1 MTKIALQATN
11 GQYVCAE
18 GGGGQKL
25 VANRDAIGPWETFTL
40 TELGIGKVALQAA
53 NGQYVC
59 AEGGGGQLVVA
70 NRDAIGPWET
80 FTLTDLG
87 NDKVALQAA
96 NGQYV
101 CAIAGGGQD
110 LIANRDALG
119 PWETFT
125 KKSLEAITPSIES
138 QYHWTFAEITD
149 SVTMDSVSKAS
160 AQLFNVTPSGQG
172 RIGSAIALAG
182 SSDSYISFGRKV
194 GQFGQNNFTVAFGV
208 KIASGAKGL
217 ELLGNRTTDSHGNF
231 FTIRVNPEGRICVE
245 IDEDSNGKNYIF
257 LDSISGIN
265 DSTWHHIAVV
275 RQQNELRLY
284 IDGNLSEKKSTSGVA
299 NIENGNEL
307 RTGKPNPS
315 FLASPKAEYED
326 LRIYNRAL
334 SDLQISALVPPL
346 KEGEIEFKTRDGVFR
361 TWNKEVADFG
371 SISTNFQKLRLGPN
385 TGVTLYKGTYFTDTF
400 QEVVADLPNLSQT
413 RLEAVPQSA
422 RIWSTVGKA
431 FTGNWVILA
440 PNEQYLVLCPPLATS
455 PEVSNQSLF
464 DFHYNLERQW
474 MQILPSLQLIGQQ
487 RILEIP
493 TDAGLSQSLICQPED
508 SLYQFSLKNER
519 QDRWLRFVP
528 DCRFAL
534 RTLSGKYLRAEG
546 GGGGAVVADA
556 AFPRLHEHFKLLQL
570 GDNRVALQTLDKGLY
585 VAAVDGG
592 GGDVTARSSQQ
603 GPWETFILEKLE
615 ENRIALK
622 TAAKGLYVCAEN
634 GGGTKLVANRS
645 QRGGWETFELLNLG
659 GFDWTAKREERAI
672 FTRAMKMAQ
681 DENQMGE
688 LLPGEAALY
697 EHYGYWGKTLVFY
710 NSCPDFR
717 VLTGL
722 NFNKTTSSIR
732 LGPDTGATL
741 YADINYSVNSS
752 DRKNDIMDIIENV
765 PNLGESQIGNDNL
778 SSIKIWS
785 SISPKDANVSFS
797 ISMSQDYRMKGEELE
812 EFSSYRTI
820 LKFLPEVTEVEVWA
834 TDLTK
839 FEIDDIT
846 YEVDED
852 HSVILAP
859 NEMNRLMITS
869 EAEGINTP
877 GLKIRTNTME
887 DHERVVIFPD
897 REVHRQLAN
906 LKEGELWEAKDAEG
920 KPLVDRSTYNADQ
933 VADVQRTI
941 SKTMATVSYVA
952 AGSEDNK
959 YLVEREISA
968 DAIDKPWQL
977 SFATTAPVQE
987 KELSQSQFQQL
998 ANQASAPLA
1007 QGWKNVLR
1015 QIKQGVKTAVSVAV
1029 GVVNKVVQVIVTAA
1043 ETVVNKVG
1051 QAVQKAVAW
1060 VIDTAEKAGAFIE
1073 GVVEKIGVAAKQFVE
1088 FLRKLFDW
1096 GDILD
1101 TQRYLADA
1109 IDSSLGY
1116 AVKLADAAKEPV
1128 RNFMSELRGTV
1139 RDNLNTAI
1147 DKLEG
1152 DKTQLEKSGPEL
1164 PEQVEWLLSK
1174 LTSGNSKTSN
1184 EGTAP
1189 ASASPPNQASASS
1202 DPLESFV
1209 SNLARK
1215 FARIGKIMLRSLEG
1229 LGETIATLIR
1239 NPYRPQ
1245 LVLVAILKMVRDMMD
1260 EFLKLI
1266 EESAIDFLNIIEF
1279 LIKKIRELITT
1290 EINIP
1295 FITALFRKIGAGKL
1309 NALNLSTLLI
1319 AIPVTVFSKLVF
1331 RKKPFEDTPKLA
1343 LSVGTGGGFKI
1354 TEIASRG
1361 LKVLVDLIP
1370 SKGRVITLLKI
1381 LLNTGIW
1388 LSSFPTSPVDK
1399 EVEGYGYKEARGYP
1413 YNIVDR
1419 SHGVKPDNGWLYWER
1434 VMWGWRTAMLGVS
1447 VIFDVVECSP
1457 KKAAPA
1463 LVAEIGDVLGNAVT
1477 DSAMASIEE
1486 LISDTSQGIQAILAC
1501 VDFCLTSVYVSFSD
1515 RDTKKPLKKR
1525 QRQNSSQMIGTFPGM
1540 TGFLKLTCFKPY
1552 EPVLKL
1558 ALPVIAVC
1566 CTGTV
1571 MGLESDLLKNP

>member
-1 MTKIALQATN
+1 MTKIALQAAN

-40 TELGIGKVALQAA
+40 TELGSGKVALQAA

-70 NRDAIGPWET
+70 NRDARGPWEE

-101 CAIAGGGQD
+101 CAIGGGGQD

-125 KKSLEAITPSIES
+125 KKSLEAITPSIAS
-138 QYHWTFAEITD
+138 AHHWTFAEITD
-149 SVTMDSVSKAS
+149 SVTIDSVSKAP
-160 AQLFNVTPSGQG
+160 AQLFNVKPSGQG

-182 SSDSYISFGRKV
+182 SNDSYISFGRKV
-194 GQFGQNNFTVAFGV
+194 GQFGRENFTVAFGV

-231 FTIRVNPEGRICVE
+231 FTIRVSPEQRISVE
-245 IDEDSNGKNYIF
+245 IDEDSNGKNYIS
-257 LDSISGIN
+257 LNSTPGIN
-265 DSTWHHIAVV
+265 DGTWHHIAVV

-284 IDGNLSEKKSTSGVA
+284 IDGNLSERKSASGVA
-299 NIENGNEL
+299 NIANGNEL
-307 RTGKPNPS
+307 RTGKVNPS

-326 LRIYNRAL
+326 LRIYDRVL
-334 SDLQISALVPPL
+334 SDIQISALVPPL
-346 KEGEIEFKTRDGVFR
+346 KEGEIEFKTKDGVFR
-361 TWNKEVADFG
+361 IWNKEVADFG
-371 SISTNFQKLRLGPN
+371 SIATNFEKLRLGPN

-413 RLEAVPQSA
+413 RLEAVPKSA

-431 FTGNWVILA
+431 FTGNWVIMA
-440 PNEQYLVLCPPLATS
+440 PNDQYLVLCPPLATS
-455 PEVSNQSLF
+455 PEVSNLSLF

-474 MQILPSLQLIGQQ
+474 MQVLPSLQLVGQQ

-546 GGGGAVVADA
+546 GGGGAVIADA

-570 GDNRVALQTLDKGLY
+570 EDNKVALQTLDKGLY
-585 VAAVDGG
+585 VAAVEGG
-592 GGDVTARSSQQ
+592 GGDVIAKVSKRDL
-603 GPWETFILEKLE
+603 WETFILEKLE

-634 GGGTKLVANRS
+634 GGGGKLIANRS
-645 QRGGWETFELLNLG
+645 QRGPWETFELLNLG
-659 GFDWTAKREERAI
+659 GFDWTANREERAI
-672 FTRAMKMAQ
+672 FTRAMKMAK

-697 EHYGYWGKTLVFY
+697 EHYGYWGKTLVLY

-717 VLTGL
+717 ALAGL

-741 YADINYSVNSS
+741 YADINYSVTSS
-752 DRKNDIMDIIENV
+752 DRKNDIMDIVENV

-839 FEIDDIT
+839 FEIDETT

-852 HSVILAP
+852 RSVILAP

-887 DHERVVIFPD
+887 SHERVVIFPD

-920 KPLVDRSTYNADQ
+920 NPLVDHSTYNADQ

-941 SKTMATVSYVA
+941 TKTMATVSYVA

-959 YLVEREISA
+959 YLVDREISA

-987 KELSQSQFQQL
+987 QGLSQSQFKQL
-998 ANQASAPLA
+998 ADQASAPLA
-1007 QGWKNVLR
+1007 QGWRDGWRSFKDA
-1015 QIKQGVKTAVSVAV
+1015 VKKATSVVV
-1029 GVVNKVVQVIVTAA
+1029 GVIDKVVHVIVTTA
-1043 ETVVNKVG
+1043 EKVG
-1051 QAVQKAVAW
+1051 AAIANAVQKVEDW
-1060 VIDTAEKAGAFIE
+1060 IIDTAEKVGAFVE
-1073 GVVEKIGVAAKQFVE
+1073 GVVEKIGVAAKKFVE
-1088 FLRKLFDW
+1088 YLRSIFDW

-1109 IDSSLGY
+1109 IDSGLGY

-1152 DKTQLEKSGPEL
+1152 DKTELEKSGPEL

-1174 LTSGNSKTSN
+1174 LTSGNSKISN

-1189 ASASPPNQASASS
+1189 ASASPSNQASASS
-1202 DPLESFV
+1202 DPIESFV
-1209 SNLARK
+1209 SNLVRK
-1215 FARIGKIMLRSLEG
+1215 FERISKIMLRSLEG

-1245 LVLVAILKMVRDMMD
+1245 LALVAILKMVRDVMD

-1309 NALNLSTLLI
+1309 NALNFSTLLI
-1319 AIPVTVFSKLVF
+1319 AIPATILSKSLF
-1331 RKKPFEDTPKLA
+1331 GKKPFEGAPQLA
-1343 LSVGTGGGFKI
+1343 LSLSTADGFKI
-1354 TEIASRG
+1354 TELVSRG

-1370 SKGRVITLLKI
+1370 SSVTLYTSRRAMFNSGLKI
-1381 LLNTGIW
+1381 LLNSGIW
-1388 LSSFPTSPVDK
+1388 LSSFPTSPMDTDK
-1399 EVEGYGYKEARGYP
+1399 KARGYP
-1413 YNIVDR
+1413 YDIADGIHDVGKSN
-1419 SHGVKPDNGWLYWER
+1419 KELYWER
-1434 VMWGWRTAMLGVS
+1434 VMWGWRTAMVGFS
-1447 VIFDVVECSP
+1447 
-1457 KKAAPA
+1457 
-1463 LVAEIGDVLGNAVT
+1463 
-1477 DSAMASIEE
+1477 
-1486 LISDTSQGIQAILAC
+1486 AILDLPVVIARVVRLYPTDEAFNLIQLIQVLLSC
-1501 VDFCLTSVYVSFSD
+1501 VDLSLTSVYVDSLD
-1515 RDTKKPLKKR
+1515 RY
-1525 QRQNSSQMIGTFPGM
+1525 NSRTWKIDRTIVSQMIGAFPGVAEI
-1540 TGFLKLTCFKPY
+1540 FKFGGPKG
-1552 EPVLKL
+1552 LFAS
-1558 ALPVIAVC
+1558 ALIALL

-1571 MGLESDLLKNP
+1571 IGFESDMLKNP